1 MQSVMPRGRNLTVVM
16 VLAIVI
22 LAALFAY
29 SYIDSSNTINGLN
42 QTVTSQ
48 QNQLSVQMLQ
58 LASAQDKVTN
68 LTETGAS
75 LRTQV
80 ATLQSQVN
88 SDEAM
93 ITSLTAKDTQ
103 ANATIVSLTS
113 QISSLDSNITSLNSQ
128 ITALNSQITS
138 VNAQLA
144 TEQAIVVQLRSTIS
158 LVDSALA
165 SSTAELVYSN
175 DSFTVAAGGQKSLT
189 FSSTAAGG
197 FVLVGLMSST
207 STNTILTIRSGDSG
221 SSLPDDLGA
230 AGVTGFALGAS
241 ATYTINFFSMDN
253 GSFSATVNIWYFH
266 S

>member
-1 MQSVMPRGRNLTVVM
+1 M
-16 VLAIVI
+16 VLAIVM
-22 LAALFAY
+22 LASLFAY
-29 SYIDSSNTINGLN
+29 SYIESAETINGLN

-48 QNQLSVQMLQ
+48 QDQLSAQMLQ
-58 LASAQDKVTN
+58 LASAQDKVKN
-68 LTETGAS
+68 LTETASS

-80 ATLQSQVN
+80 ATLQSQANSEEAAVN
-88 SDEAM
+88 SLM
-93 ITSLTAKDTQ
+93 AKDTQ
-103 ANATIVSLTS
+103 ANATIGSLTS
-113 QISSLDSNITSLNSQ
+113 QISSLDSNITSLDSQ
-128 ITALNSQITS
+128 ITALNGQITR

-144 TEQAIVVQLRSTIS
+144 TEQAVVVQLRSTIS

-165 SSTAELVYSN
+165 SSTAELVYS
-175 DSFTVAAGGQKSLT
+175 DDIFTVAAGSQKSLT

-207 STNTILTIRSGDSG
+207 SNNTILTFRSGDSG

-241 ATYTINFFSMDN
+241 ATYTINFYSMDN